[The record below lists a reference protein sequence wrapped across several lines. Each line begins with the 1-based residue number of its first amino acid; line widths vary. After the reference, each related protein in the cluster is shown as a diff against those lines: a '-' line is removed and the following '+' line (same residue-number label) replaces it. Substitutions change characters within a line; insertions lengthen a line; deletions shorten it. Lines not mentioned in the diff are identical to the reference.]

1 MNKIFLLLAL
11 ILLCSFVFA
20 NNPSIDDINSPT
32 KTYIGE
38 TANFEVNFT
47 PDDTNGNIRFY
58 VDNVLISQKEYTTLD
73 SAKSF
78 SYIWSTNGDKNI
90 EFVMGDFNTTGNDVN
105 DDTKKTSVYIWHGL
119 DLTIDSF
126 SINPLAPKP
135 NDTIT
140 LTVVVKNVGDENY
153 YSSIPITVELDNNII
168 STFSIPQIITDYTT
182 THSFVFPSDTFEQH
196 SLRVTVN
203 KENTITETTYLNNYL
218 TQIINGADQLDLIP
232 FKITLDDQI
241 RTGSLQNIG
250 IGVRNTGDFSAENFN
265 VKVYEGDKKIY
276 EKTLSVNKKSESS
289 FSFLYSFSMIGE
301 TTLKVI
307 VDSNNEFVEKYEN
320 NNEFSRV
327 LNVMDFNLNSVLEE
341 NDEYLRQQIIDQA
354 KINSLEA
361 ENKNFKDSISNL
373 ERQNSSCTTN
383 LNICNDTLGTK
394 LNTHLDGLDANS
406 SAEKTIL
413 ATALVNCS
421 AKTIKAEDDCEK
433 EKKVLLDEYNFDNQ
447 LLIWALIILVL
458 GVIIYFNKDE
468 LVKFKKEKG
477 SIYG

>member
-1 MNKIFLLLAL
+1 
-11 ILLCSFVFA
+11 
-20 NNPSIDDINSPT
+20 
-32 KTYIGE
+32 
-38 TANFEVNFT
+38 
-47 PDDTNGNIRFY
+47 
-58 VDNVLISQKEYTTLD
+58 
-73 SAKSF
+73 
-78 SYIWSTNGDKNI
+78 
-90 EFVMGDFNTTGNDVN
+90 
-105 DDTKKTSVYIWHGL
+105 
-119 DLTIDSF
+119 
-126 SINPLAPKP
+126 
-135 NDTIT
+135 
-140 LTVVVKNVGDENY
+140 
-153 YSSIPITVELDNNII
+153 
-168 STFSIPQIITDYTT
+168 
-182 THSFVFPSDTFEQH
+182 
-196 SLRVTVN
+196 
-203 KENTITETTYLNNYL
+203 
-218 TQIINGADQLDLIP
+218 
-232 FKITLDDQI
+232 
-241 RTGSLQNIG
+241 
-250 IGVRNTGDFSAENFN
+250 
-265 VKVYEGDKKIY
+265 
-276 EKTLSVNKKSESS
+276 
-289 FSFLYSFSMIGE
+289 MIGE